1 MKPLRAF
8 KGMLGNAAL
17 REEITSPTQ
26 KLKLEKIIHHPPN
39 TYFNNK
45 NEDLDLSQHHY
56 SPSHR

>member
-26 KLKLEKIIHHPPN
+26 KLKLEKIIHDPPK
-39 TYFNNK
+39 TYFNNN
-45 NEDLDLSQHHY
+45 NEDLDLSQHHH